1 MGGVPYLPAASC
13 FVCCSATTGLPM
25 VPDMQLATKD
35 GEASSKDKETLP
47 EYVLRFHPP
56 LVIHNFLP
64 CPITVTLHDNRAG
77 GQHFHQQRE
86 PITFSMST
94 GGYQEIYQLDMSR
107 RIKMSVQMQV
117 SSANGTSSICCW
129 TTQPVGHSNGLQICK
144 LSPVHEAGIAWHS
157 R

>member
-1 MGGVPYLPAASC
+1 
-13 FVCCSATTGLPM
+13 
-25 VPDMQLATKD
+25 MQLAIKD

-77 GQHFHQQRE
+77 GQHFQQQRE
-86 PITFSMST
+86 PITFSMSA

-117 SSANGTSSICCW
+117 SSDSGTSIICYLGTQHVWYSDSLQVSI
-129 TTQPVGHSNGLQICK
+129 QNPLHRARMLVK
-144 LSPVHEAGIAWHS
+144 LPA
-157 R
+157 RRKRL

>member
-1 MGGVPYLPAASC
+1 
-13 FVCCSATTGLPM
+13 
-25 VPDMQLATKD
+25 MQLAIKD

-56 LVIHNFLP
+56 LIIHNFLP
-64 CPITVTLHDNRAG
+64 CPITVTLHDNRGG
-77 GQHFHQQRE
+77 GQHFLQQRE

-117 SSANGTSSICCW
+117 SSANGTSPSANQRVW
-129 TTQPVGHSNGLQICK
+129 HSNDLQVSI
-144 LSPVHEAGIAWHS
+144 LNPVHTASTDCQAAS
-157 R
+157 RQQQVVSR

>member
-1 MGGVPYLPAASC
+1 
-13 FVCCSATTGLPM
+13 
-25 VPDMQLATKD
+25 MQLAIKD

-77 GQHFHQQRE
+77 GQHFQQQRE

-117 SSANGTSSICCW
+117 SSANGTSPSAI
-129 TTQPVGHSNGLQICK
+129 GLASVCGTAMICK
-144 LSPVHEAGIAWHS
+144 SAS
-157 R
+157 